1 MTGEDASD
9 VGDRVEEFVEKWTDD
24 PERLI
29 GPITSIGL
37 NVAGI
42 LGALVLILITAYYM
56 AIRPEPLVDGLVS
69 LFPPP
74 RREHVRHVLD
84 RVRRSWIGWMEGVLV
99 DMLATFVLTFIGLS
113 LIGLDFAIFFAVLSA
128 LLVVVPYFGSIAG
141 AIPPVLFALTDSP
154 GKALVTLGIYVLVQ
168 QIESNVTIPIV
179 MSQRTRMHPAM
190 IAIGV
195 VVVGQLF
202 GFVGLFVAVP
212 ILSLIVIADRGVLGQ
227 GDRGDRPRA
236 PAQLRSSC
244 PAQDSLTIAM
254 TIPIRTKITI
264 RIWTTSQKRGSST
277 AAPLLDDRLTQR
289 DGDRVHARVRLQLED
304 RALGVRLDRLGR
316 EPDAP
321 RHLLGVQPLGQQLED
336 LALALGERGVGA
348 DLRHQQRR
356 RERRI
361 HERLA
366 RDHGADRPQQ
376 VLRRRALH
384 DVPARAR
391 GDRIGQQSL
400 VPVGGEHDGLHV
412 GVGLG
417 YAA

>member
-1 MTGEDASD
+1 VSEDHTPHVAYRAVLLAAGLLLFGLLFRQLVTLLLAILITIVFAIPLAAAATRFERRGLPRPVGALLALLSGIAVVALLITLLVPTFIDQTDEFVDAVPGIVDDLEGTYADVTGEDASD
-9 VGDRVEEFVEKWTDD
+9 VGDRVQEFVEKWTDD
-24 PERLI
+24 PGRLI

-56 AIRPEPLVDGLVS
+56 AIRPEPLVDGLVNQ
-69 LFPPP
+69 FPPP

-128 LLVVVPYFGSIAG
+128 LLVVVPYFGAIAG

-154 GKALVTLGIYVLVQ
+154 GKALLTLAVYVLVQ

-212 ILSLIVIADRGVLGQ
+212 ILSLIVIATEEFWVKEIEATD
-227 GDRGDRPRA
+227 
-236 PAQLRSSC
+236 
-244 PAQDSLTIAM
+244 
-254 TIPIRTKITI
+254 
-264 RIWTTSQKRGSST
+264 
-277 AAPLLDDRLTQR
+277 
-289 DGDRVHARVRLQLED
+289 
-304 RALGVRLDRLGR
+304 
-316 EPDAP
+316 
-321 RHLLGVQPLGQQLED
+321 
-336 LALALGERGVGA
+336 
-348 DLRHQQRR
+348 

-361 HERLA
+361 SKIELPGSGQLDD
-366 RDHGADRPQQ
+366 RDDHPDQGEDHDQDRDDEPEAGQLHRGAPTR
-376 VLRRRALH
+376 
-384 DVPARAR
+384 
-391 GDRIGQQSL
+391 
-400 VPVGGEHDGLHV
+400 
-412 GVGLG
+412 
-417 YAA
+417 